1 MPLSRVAHELIRI
14 FSDIHYGDRSS
25 RVRSLGQLAPL
36 FDGADTVVLNG
47 DSLDT
52 RSGPYP
58 ARTAEIRAEAAG
70 FFAQAAPQIVLMT
83 GNHDPDLS
91 PLHAQT
97 LAGGQ
102 VLVTHGDV
110 LFENIVPWGRDVPLI
125 RKIVSEEEAR
135 HAPLDD
141 GSLEARLLVFRR
153 ACARIPQRHQ
163 VEKNR
168 WKHLLSYTLDTFWP
182 PQSAGRVL
190 WAWQVAPERAA
201 ALAETHRP
209 KARFVIIG
217 HTHRPGVWRTRSG
230 RVVINTGSFT
240 RPLGS
245 CLVELTP
252 GRLRVR
258 RVVARRGAFH
268 PDRTM
273 AEFTLAEAGA

>member
-1 MPLSRVAHELIRI
+1 MAHELIRI

-25 RVRSLGQLAPL
+25 QVRSLTQLAPL
-36 FDGADTVVLNG
+36 FDGADQVVLNG

-52 RSGPYP
+52 RVGPYP
-58 ARTAEIRAEAAG
+58 DRTAEIRAEATG
-70 FFAQAAPQIVLMT
+70 FFAQAGPRIVLMT

-97 LAGGQ
+97 LVGGQ

-125 RKIVSEEEAR
+125 QKIVREEQAR
-135 HAPLDD
+135 NAHLDD
-141 GSLEARLLVFRR
+141 GSLEARLQVFRQ

-163 VEKNR
+163 VETNR
-168 WKHLLSYTLDTFWP
+168 WKHLISYTLDTFWP

-201 ALAETHRP
+201 ALAATHRP
-209 KARFVIIG
+209 NARFVLIG

-252 GRLRVR
+252 GLLRVR
-258 RVVARRGAFH
+258 RVVARRGAFF

-273 AEFTLAEAGA
+273 AEFTLADTGA